1 MIGLV
6 RALVLLA
13 CAATLAGCAA
23 ALSWNPGGVP
33 PQTARPAVVPEPIPG
48 HYRVKPG
55 DTLYSIAWRYGLD
68 YHDLAAWNGIGPD
81 YLIRPGQDLRLS
93 APLRRPAVSGLASRP
108 AMTAPA
114 APAAPPSGPLTWMW
128 PTQGAVIR
136 LFHAGDPLS
145 KGIDISGVQGQPVYA
160 AAPGKVVYS
169 GSGIV
174 GYGQLIIVKNSDQFL
189 SAYADNA
196 RMLVHEGDTVK
207 AGQVIAD
214 MGLDRDGH
222 PLLHFEIRYNGKP
235 VNPLD
240 YLPHR

>member
-1 MIGLV
+1 MRPWRLI
-6 RALVLLA
+6 ALLA
-13 CAATLAGCAA
+13 CAPVLGGCAA

-33 PQTARPAVVPEPIPG
+33 PQTVRPAVSAEPIPG
-48 HYRVKPG
+48 HYTVKPG

-68 YHDLAAWNGIGPD
+68 YHDLAAWNGIGSG
-81 YLIRPGQDLRLS
+81 YLIKPGQRLTLA
-93 APLRRPAVSGLASRP
+93 APIRRPSGRSPANRPVVTVPALTAS
-108 AMTAPA
+108 
-114 APAAPPSGPLTWMW
+114 PPSGPLTWMW
-128 PTQGAVIR
+128 PTQGSVVR

-145 KGIDISGVQGQPVYA
+145 KGIDISGAEGQPVYA

-169 GSGIV
+169 GSGIT
-174 GYGQLIIVKNSDQFL
+174 GYGKLIIVKNSEEFL

-196 RMLVHEGDTVK
+196 QMLVHEGDMVK
-207 AGQVIAD
+207 AGQMIAN

-240 YLPHR
+240 YLPRQ